1 MGLGEIEVD
10 QEEVEDLIGE
20 EEEVEEDLEIEVEE
34 DLEIEVEEEVEEEL
48 HLIQTGDQ

>member
-34 DLEIEVEEEVEEEL
+34 EVEEEL

>member
-34 DLEIEVEEEVEEEL
+34 EVEVEL